1 MKKIF
6 LDIDLIKA
14 IYTISATIIGAGIL
28 ALPVYLSGAGFLPG
42 IIMLILVGSAAI
54 LSALFIAET
63 LLRFNENL
71 HLPRM
76 AQKLLGR
83 PGLFLMF
90 SGILI
95 YIYGALVGYLSC
107 GGQVIYEITQGAL
120 SHKIG
125 ILIYFIIGFIVVYL
139 GIKVVKTMSFVLF
152 SLMMILFIGIL
163 SFTFQHMNFDLL
175 GRANWSG
182 VLPAFGI
189 LIFAFTGHT
198 IIPSLATTMREN
210 AYKLKKVCLW
220 GVLLPLIIYIVW
232 FFVLCSVVPYGNDIT
247 GTINPLLTKTL
258 IEAKVLGQPATIP
271 LAHIIGAQIL
281 MLAIFFT
288 LLSTFT
294 SFLGFGVSLK
304 DAYVDVV
311 KIKFLKKIALIFALV
326 PPFLLALWYPFS
338 FLEALEI
345 AGFYGGGLFMGIL
358 PPLMLLKSRKIGERV
373 PEFIA
378 PGGTILPLL
387 VFCFFLFALIYKT
400 YSFFQ

>member
-1 MKKIF
+1 MKIF
-6 LDIDLIKA
+6 LDVDTIKA

-42 IIMLILVGSAAI
+42 A
-54 LSALFIAET
+54 
-63 LLRFNENL
+63 ENL

-125 ILIYFIIGFIVVYL
+125 IFIYFVIGSIVVYL
-139 GIKVVKTMSFVLF
+139 GIKAVKTMSFVLF

-198 IIPSLATTMREN
+198 IIPSLATTMRKN
-210 AYKLKKVCLW
+210 PHKLKKVCLW
-220 GVLLPLIIYIVW
+220 GVLLPLIVYLVW

-258 IEAKVLGQPATIP
+258 IEAKALGQPATIP

-304 DAYVDVV
+304 DAYIDVV
-311 KIKFLKKIALIFALV
+311 KIKFLKKIALIFALI

-338 FLEALEI
+338 FLQALEV

-358 PPLMLLKSRKIGERV
+358 PPLMVLRARKIGERI

-378 PGGTILPLL
+378 PGGAIAPIV
-387 VFCFFLFALIYKT
+387 VFLFFLFAIIYKT
-400 YSFFQ
+400 YSLFV